1 VLRSINSRFYTIA
14 VVLVLIFGFGYT
26 SLAYY
31 LRDQRQSAVVMEETV
46 FTEREIRSLYD
57 LFHEIRFWERAILF
71 QRHPEADKQF
81 GANILQMRK
90 RLLELYNKQI
100 DLSIKGKLKLVS
112 DSLLQYETYFNK
124 IVQSKTEQRLYR
136 TRMDTSYRSLASFVL
151 RTDEAIL
158 LKPLFNLTHFL
169 ISYRIDRLESEYQAL
184 NVVIASLGNRIT
196 ETNLMDNRVK
206 GYLKS
211 FRDLLDNDYALEREI
226 RLINDRF
233 NEISTQLAVL
243 FKEISQESE
252 SLLKN
257 KFQQV
262 QVNRERFI
270 QFFFFSTVIS
280 IIVLLMILNLISK
293 KIIRPIRSVSGAMR
307 AVKSGNIQARSEI
320 FGNTKNEI
328 VQFGLSFNDMLDT
341 LEKNTQQLMDYQ
353 NELEKRVSELAFRE
367 KELEKHRNH
376 LEELIEERTFE
387 LTTAVEKLQEEIVQR
402 QNAEQEL
409 QKNREDLETIIKKRT
424 ADLSKTNQ
432 DLEMEIAG
440 RKKAERERQ
449 RLTIQLQRAEK
460 MEALGTLAGGVAH
473 DLNNILSGIVSYP
486 ELLLLQLDDDSP
498 IKKPILT
505 IKESGQKA
513 ATVVQDLLTLA
524 RRGVAITNVVN
535 LNNIITEYLQS
546 PEHKSLKSFYT
557 NTTVDTDLDSS
568 LLNIV
573 GSSVHLLK
581 TVMNLITNAAESMPD
596 GGVIS
601 IATENRY
608 IDRPVRGYDD
618 VEEGDYAVLR
628 ISDTGIGIST
638 ENLSRIFEP
647 FYTKKVMGR
656 SGTGLGMA
664 VVWGTVKDHR
674 GYIDV
679 ASRVGRGTTFTLY
692 FPATRKKLAKGE
704 SLCETPIQ

>member
-1 VLRSINSRFYTIA
+1 VLH
-14 VVLVLIFGFGYT
+14 LLI
-26 SLAYY
+26 
-31 LRDQRQSAVVMEETV
+31 
-46 FTEREIRSLYD
+46 
-57 LFHEIRFWERAILF
+57 
-71 QRHPEADKQF
+71 
-81 GANILQMRK
+81 
-90 RLLELYNKQI
+90 ELGIQ
-100 DLSIKGKLKLVS
+100 
-112 DSLLQYETYFNK
+112 
-124 IVQSKTEQRLYR
+124 
-136 TRMDTSYRSLASFVL
+136 
-151 RTDEAIL
+151 
-158 LKPLFNLTHFL
+158 FL

-409 QKNREDLETIIKKRT
+409 QKHREDLETIIKKRT
-424 ADLSKTNQ
+424 DNLSKTNQ

-704 SLCETPIQ
+704 SLCEIEDYMGKEKSILVIDDIREQREIASCMLTQLGYSVALASSGEEAIEYLKSNSADLLILDMIMEPGIDGLETYRRILKLHPRQKAIIASGFSETDRVKEAQNLGAGEYIKKPYTLEQLGLSVKKELEKV